1 MTKEAK
7 AGQASNLAERENEDG
22 RKMVWQECA
31 EREAK
36 LEWGIKVKSK
46 RGCREKQQR
55 GFEELRQLNHEDRR
69 ASAEMFGKKVG
80 GKNWKTHRAREE
92 SRRVSKA
99 WKKLDITSSWGVIT
113 DWKVD
118 TVRGKK
124 AWQSSKRDRE
134 LSKRSQREA
143 GVPASIW
150 MSLLPWLMPEPPIL
164 LPRCLA
170 WPLSRCSMLSRQ
182 L

>member
-1 MTKEAK
+1 MKTGVPVQKC
-7 AGQASNLAERENEDG
+7 L
-22 RKMVWQECA
+22 
-31 EREAK
+31 
-36 LEWGIKVKSK
+36 
-46 RGCREKQQR
+46 
-55 GFEELRQLNHEDRR
+55 
-69 ASAEMFGKKVG
+69 GKKVG

-143 GVPASIW
+143 GVPASILGEPLTLADAGATDPAAEMPRLTTKSLLDVVTATVTGVGRREGMTGRGRSPGRLLPLTTAEAQLW
-150 MSLLPWLMPEPPIL
+150 LAPPLWRPEGRMSL
-164 LPRCLA
+164 RSQGA
-170 WPLSRCSMLSRQ
+170 R
-182 L
+182 

>member
-1 MTKEAK
+1 M
-7 AGQASNLAERENEDG
+7 
-22 RKMVWQECA
+22 
-31 EREAK
+31 
-36 LEWGIKVKSK
+36 
-46 RGCREKQQR
+46 CRESSKTGVRDKGKEQKRLQR
-55 GFEELRQLNHEDRR
+55 ETTEGVWGAETVEPWRQACQCRNVW
-69 ASAEMFGKKVG
+69 GKKVG

-150 MSLLPWLMPEPPIL
+150 MSLLPWLIPEPPIL